1 MPYNFTGKNN
11 LFLLAF
17 VLFVKYVASSRA
29 RSNDHGLGLKNVYST
44 TDKPHEGV
52 LFGTVQPLL
61 DISATSDDKFL
72 EKYGLE
78 SNTQI
83 MADPVRHE
91 GLFEDFIQWVLG

>member
-1 MPYNFTGKNN
+1 MPYNLTGKKY

-17 VLFVKYVASSRA
+17 VLFVKCVAPST
-29 RSNDHGLGLKNVYST
+29 SNDDGLGLKNVYST

-61 DISATSDDKFL
+61 DISAAADQKFL

-78 SNTQI
+78 SNNQI
-83 MADPVRHE
+83 MADPVRHAN
-91 GLFEDFIQWVLG
+91 LFEDFIQWVLG